1 MNRVLNRES
10 ERGSAML
17 VTLVL
22 IAALIGGAAVV
33 VSMQLAST
41 KSADVTK
48 TGMSSLYCAEAG
60 LAAAHTAVAANKNNW
75 AAALAASAGGD
86 YTEPT
91 WLQSAFSHDLDGGGS
106 DFQLYLK
113 DNDDETGTNDL
124 SVDTDGKIFII
135 SKCIKYAD
143 NPKQVGELIEATG
156 GNNCYDAQEG
166 GCGGNGNSN

>member
-1 MNRVLNRES
+1 MNREK

-60 LAAAHTAVAANKNNW
+60 LAAAHTAVAANKANW
-75 AAALAASAGGD
+75 ATALAASASGD

-91 WLQSAFSHDLDGGGS
+91 WLQTAFSHSVGSGGGS
-106 DFQLYLK
+106 DFTLYLK
-113 DNDDETGTNDL
+113 DNDDETGSNDL
-124 SVDTDGKIFII
+124 AVDTDGKIFII
-135 SKCIKYAD
+135 SRCTRYAD

-166 GCGGNGNSN
+166 GCGGNGNAN

>member
-1 MNRVLNRES
+1 MNREK

-48 TGMSSLYCAEAG
+48 TGMTSLYCAEAG
-60 LAAAHTAVAANKNNW
+60 LAAAHQTVAANKTQW
-75 AAALAASAGGD
+75 AAALTASAGGD

-91 WLQSAFSHDLDGGGS
+91 WLQNAFPHDLTGS
-106 DFQLYLK
+106 GSAIDFQIYLK
-113 DNDDETGTNDL
+113 DNDDETGSNNLAADI
-124 SVDTDGKIFII
+124 DGKIFII
-135 SKCIKYAD
+135 SRCIKYAD

-156 GNNCYDAQEG
+156 GNNCYESQEG
-166 GCGGNGNSN
+166 GCGGNGNAN